1 VYRLPIHDIL
11 LWMCIM
17 TESPLQMTAPF
28 LSQDAAV
35 WFSVYGFGWGYRAYA
50 LPHDAV
56 CARLGANDT
65 SEQQI
70 RVAFE
75 LGKWR
80 ILRAVEPS
88 APTQTP
94 YDGHRIALE
103 PEKL

>member
-1 VYRLPIHDIL
+1 
-11 LWMCIM
+11 MSTM
-17 TESPLQMTAPF
+17 TESSLHMTTPL
-28 LSQDAAV
+28 LSQNAAV

-88 APTQTP
+88 TASAP
-94 YDGHRIALE
+94 YDGERIALE

>member
-1 VYRLPIHDIL
+1 
-11 LWMCIM
+11 MCTM
-17 TESPLQMTAPF
+17 TESPLHMTAPL
-28 LSQDAAV
+28 LSRNAAV

-65 SEQQI
+65 SEHQI

-88 APTQTP
+88 TVTP
-94 YDGHRIALE
+94 YDGERIALE